1 MLSYLPQISSNSF
14 YESLSTPLIT
24 SRDTFLSQIHT
35 YPWQTL
41 SVLCYTN
48 LFLILIKR
56 KRGVESL
63 VDTRLL
69 YTLYTLHTLHLTHFT
84 LYTLCKLS
92 LYTLYTLHTLHFTD
106 FTDFTLYD
114 FYYSPVSWWYT
125 TIQLQCFIGS
135 WCIHGAI
142 WCIKLLCTHSLM
154 IHHNTAPMDSGVS
167 VWK

>member
-24 SRDTFLSQIHT
+24 SRDTFLSQILT

-41 SVLCYTN
+41 SLLYYTN

-69 YTLYTLHTLHLTHFT
+69 YTLYTLHTLH
-84 LYTLCKLS
+84 
-92 LYTLYTLHTLHFTD
+92 FTD

-114 FYYSPVSWWYT
+114 LYYSPVSWWYT